1 MHENKQLLELY
12 SFAFR
17 VNIFAEESSQQYL
30 CSQGFGATIDTW
42 ALGMFQTT
50 KEDNMGFVVFIVSV
64 QLHYQFVC
72 SHFLNY
78 QQKEFQC
85 MFNYPFF
92 FIYMPYTT
100 VVNHQ
105 HKNY

>member
-1 MHENKQLLELY
+1 MHENKQLLQLY
-12 SFAFR
+12 SFAFH

-64 QLHYQFVC
+64 QLQPI
-72 SHFLNY
+72 
-78 QQKEFQC
+78 C
-85 MFNYPFF
+85 MFTFF
-92 FIYMPYTT
+92 KLSATRVSTY
-100 VVNHQ
+100 V
-105 HKNY
+105 